1 MAENEEFFSINED
14 ATYQIVIK
22 KSKFIANVFYV
33 ESEEEAENKIKQIKK
48 KYYDAKHNCFAFS
61 IIIQENKNE
70 YKKCSDDGEPSGTA
84 GLPIL
89 NIIEKRK
96 LSNIVVIVTRYFGG
110 ILLGTG
116 GLTRAYSD
124 ATIGALEN
132 AKIVK
137 IESGKELS
145 VEINYNQNKNFML
158 FCKKNDINI
167 LEEKYQENIIYK
179 IGINERQYS
188 NLKNEIQEN
197 NVDWKIQPIQKKEN
211 GRIFI
216 KKEI

>member
-1 MAENEEFFSINED
+1 MAKNEEFFSIKEG

-61 IIIQENKNE
+61 IIQENKHE
-70 YKKCSDDGEPSGTA
+70 YKKCSADGEPSGTA
-84 GLPIL
+84 GLPML

-96 LSNIVVIVTRYFGG
+96 LSNIVGSVTRDCGG

-116 GLTRAYSD
+116 GLTRAYRD

-137 IESGKELS
+137 IEEGKELS

-197 NVDWKIQPIQKKEN
+197 NVDWKIQPIQKNEN

>member
-61 IIIQENKNE
+61 IIQENKNE

-116 GLTRAYSD
+116 GLSRAYSES
-124 ATIGALEN
+124 AQKVVQKAEVLEQTIGNEYIIRCGYEDQNEILYELKKQSI
-132 AKIVK
+132 KIKNTEYKEK
-137 IESGKELS
+137 IEITISISK
-145 VEINYNQNKNFML
+145 
-158 FCKKNDINI
+158 
-167 LEEKYQENIIYK
+167 ENI
-179 IGINERQYS
+179 EQ
-188 NLKNEIQEN
+188 LK
-197 NVDWKIQPIQKKEN
+197 KLLLKC
-211 GRIFI
+211 
-216 KKEI
+216 

>member
-61 IIIQENKNE
+61 IIVQENKNK

-197 NVDWKIQPIQKKEN
+197 NVDWKIQPIQKNEN

>member
-1 MAENEEFFSINED
+1 MMI
-14 ATYQIVIK
+14 
-22 KSKFIANVFYV
+22 
-33 ESEEEAENKIKQIKK
+33 
-48 KYYDAKHNCFAFS
+48 
-61 IIIQENKNE
+61 
-70 YKKCSDDGEPSGTA
+70 GEPSGTA

-89 NIIEKRK
+89 NIIEKGK

-137 IESGKELS
+137 IEAGKELS

-197 NVDWKIQPIQKKEN
+197 NVDWKIQPIQKNEN

>member
-1 MAENEEFFSINED
+1 MAKNEEFFSIKEC

-61 IIIQENKNE
+61 IIQENKNE

-89 NIIEKRK
+89 NIIEKGK

-137 IESGKELS
+137 IEAGKELS

-197 NVDWKIQPIQKKEN
+197 NVDWKIQPIQKNEN